1 MRLIDRFMPLKLAVV
16 TALISLL
23 GACGGERPN
32 DVIAISQQQID
43 TSLGNIVDQ
52 QIIPDIRT
60 FNSASGRLLNTSQNL
75 CELAADQQKPLEN
88 LATQII
94 TAQQQWLQL
103 SHAWHRLLPFN
114 IGPLNDNIIT
124 PEYLFIDS
132 FRLRGVRYLGQV
144 RNTITDL
151 ISYTSAPLTDDRFA
165 ALTFNRVGLVAL
177 ESALHETHPLDDSP
191 PSQQISDIAQEVR
204 DQARKCDVIVGYAKQ
219 LDLDA
224 QQLLTQWTVA
234 FTSQNDQA
242 DDQGSQPT
250 TPFRERLLGRQLNDD
265 SDPLGLLLT
274 NIQQYLDFIRR
285 RDAVNGYQPLTQQG
299 FATTASSLASIR
311 QFLEG
316 GKSTDGSN
324 PDGSDSGL
332 ENSPLGSNNASTP
345 TLIRLIKLSGNSQQV
360 DEINALFDAAFNA
373 IDERNT
379 ASLYSFTSE
388 LDGKFKREIP
398 DALAIQ
404 LGVTFS
410 DGD

>member
-1 MRLIDRFMPLKLAVV
+1 MRLIDRFMPFKLAVV
-16 TALISLL
+16 TALLSLL
-23 GACGGERPN
+23 CACGGERPN

-52 QIIPDIRT
+52 QIIPDIRI
-60 FNSASGRLLNTSQNL
+60 FNSASGRLLSTSQNL
-75 CELAADQQKPLEN
+75 CELAADPQQPLEN
-88 LATQII
+88 LTAQIT

-144 RNTITDL
+144 RNTITEL
-151 ISYTSAPLTDDRFA
+151 KSNTEPLTDERFA
-165 ALTFNRVGLVAL
+165 ALTFNRVGLIAL

-191 PSQQISDIAQEVR
+191 SSQQISDIAQEVR
-204 DQARKCDVIVGYAKQ
+204 DQVRKCEIIVGYAKQ

-224 QQLLTQWTVA
+224 QRLLSQWTVA

-242 DDQGSQPT
+242 DDQGNKPS
-250 TPFRERLLGRQLNDD
+250 TPFRQRLLGRQLNDD

-316 GKSTDGSN
+316 GKSINSSN
-324 PDGSDSGL
+324 PDGSDSGS
-332 ENSPLGSNNASTP
+332 ENSPFSSNNASTP
-345 TLIRLIKLSGNSQQV
+345 TLIRLIKLSGNAQQV

-373 IDERNT
+373 IETQDST
-379 ASLYSFTSE
+379 SLYSFTSE
-388 LDGKFKREIP
+388 LDGKFKRDIP